1 MPVIG
6 PNIPWH
12 KGEALALVRE
22 KVGATRQ
29 AYITDLPGQDAIY
42 QAKETEAKAYLADA
56 SPDMADYPMLDAET
70 GITEPTAAEL
80 ATLWIT
86 MGTQWRSIAAQI
98 EAARMTANGAIESAA
113 TVAQIEAAL
122 TALDTTLAG
131 LPSP

>member
-6 PNIPWH
+6 PNIAWH
-12 KGEALALVRE
+12 KGKALASVRDH
-22 KVGATRQ
+22 VGTARR

-42 QAKETEAKAYLADA
+42 QAKEVEAKAYIDDP

-70 GITEPTAAEL
+70 GITAATSTEL
-80 ATLWIT
+80 ANLWIT

-98 EAARMTANGAIESAA
+98 EAARMTANSAIGNAA
-113 TVAQIEAAL
+113 TVADIEAAL

-131 LPSP
+131 LPPP